1 MSIYDYL
8 ICFWQKNE
16 YDQCSLSEIALYFCL
31 LNEANRQHWVS
42 PFKASTQMLIARL
55 GTSKQ
60 NVMKARDCLM
70 RRGLI
75 SYVKGDGKGKPALYT
90 LLISSADDGGQS
102 QEFTQ
107 PLTQK
112 TTPVLTQRVT
122 QTLPQMSPLPNKKEE
137 DSINAV
143 RKENPSTPSPSQS
156 NKELTLDEVQ
166 AKLLADTE
174 WMNGLSMRLSAVG
187 IAFSNDNL
195 KGKINEFFDDLRS
208 RKVTHKEENDCRNH
222 VFSWI
227 KYHNKNN
234 NYGQERKC
242 ESKAGPT
249 QISDNRPEDYK
260 GAC

>member
-8 ICFWQKNE
+8 IYFWQKNE

-31 LNEANRQHWVS
+31 LHESNRQHWAS
-42 PFKASTQMLIARL
+42 PFKASTKMLMARL
-55 GTSKQ
+55 GTSKP
-60 NVMKARDCLM
+60 NIMKARESLM

-90 LLISSADDGGQS
+90 L
-102 QEFTQ
+102 TQ
-107 PLTQK
+107 Q
-112 TTPVLTQRVT
+112 VT
-122 QTLPQMSPLPNKKEE
+122 QVLPPALPLPNIKEE
-137 DSINAV
+137 DSRNAV
-143 RKENPSTPSPSQS
+143 RKEKSSTPSPSQA
-156 NKELTLDEVQ
+156 NKELTLDELQ
-166 AKLLADTE
+166 GKLLADTE
-174 WMNGLSMRLSAVG
+174 WMNGLSKRLTAVG
-187 IAFSNDNL
+187 FNLSGDNL

-208 RKVTHKEENDCRNH
+208 RKITHKEENDCRNY
-222 VFSWI
+222 VFNWI

-249 QISDNRPEDYK
+249 QILDNRPEDYK

>member
-1 MSIYDYL
+1 MSIYDYMSN
-8 ICFWQKNE
+8 FWYKNE
-16 YDQCSLSEIALYFCL
+16 YKQCSMTEIALYFCL
-31 LNEANRQHWVS
+31 LYEANRQHWAS

-60 NVMKARDCLM
+60 NVMKARDSLM

-90 LLISSADDGGQS
+90 LLISPADDCGQS

-107 PLTQK
+107 PLTQMI
-112 TTPVLTQRVT
+112 TPVMTQQVT
-122 QTLPQMSPLPNKKEE
+122 QTLPLPNKKEE

-143 RKENPSTPSPSQS
+143 RKETPSPSQS
-156 NKELTLDEVQ
+156 NKELTLDELQ
-166 AKLLADTE
+166 EKLLADTE
-174 WMNGLSMRLSAVG
+174 WMNGLSKRLSAVG

-195 KGKINEFFDDLRS
+195 RGKINEFFDDLRS